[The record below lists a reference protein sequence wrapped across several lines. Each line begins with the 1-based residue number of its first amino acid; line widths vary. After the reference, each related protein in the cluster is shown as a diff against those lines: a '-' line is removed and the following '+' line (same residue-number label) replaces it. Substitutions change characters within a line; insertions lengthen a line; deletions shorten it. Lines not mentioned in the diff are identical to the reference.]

1 MVAVSV
7 ATTIQFVV
15 FPPKISSFFVFESPI
30 FYLFSLSLSHTN
42 KQTTKIQFTK
52 NRNWPQNKQTD
63 ESEISSVAA
72 EAASKIDDLIRQT
85 HSTPKKSPTTSIT
98 SIGSDLDQLKSP
110 LKQKQLKY
118 NIGGSPCNDNEDED
132 IEEDIDSII
141 GVAIVSIR

>member
-1 MVAVSV
+1 MVAVS
-7 ATTIQFVV
+7 AITIQFVA
-15 FPPKISSFFVFESPI
+15 FPMKISSFFVFVSTI
-30 FYLFSLSLSHTN
+30 FYLSFLSLSL